1 MAMSKKCV
9 YDEDDYYDYDDAD
22 EDYYGD
28 YEDYD
33 PGESSVTGKQA
44 AKVLAAVRN
53 AQSRKRKTVNPD
65 AVGTDKQSCP
75 QKHCHS

>member
-1 MAMSKKCV
+1 MSLSKKGV
-9 YDEDDYYDYDDAD
+9 YDEDDYYDYDGID

-44 AKVLAAVRN
+44 AKVLAAVLN
-53 AQSRKRKTVNPD
+53 ARMMEQKTY
-65 AVGTDKQSCP
+65 QFML
-75 QKHCHS
+75 

>member
-1 MAMSKKCV
+1 MSKKGV

-22 EDYYGD
+22 EDYYGE

-53 AQSRKRKTVNPD
+53 TQCCKRKTVSSD
-65 AVGTDKQSCP
+65 AVGTDKQSCQ